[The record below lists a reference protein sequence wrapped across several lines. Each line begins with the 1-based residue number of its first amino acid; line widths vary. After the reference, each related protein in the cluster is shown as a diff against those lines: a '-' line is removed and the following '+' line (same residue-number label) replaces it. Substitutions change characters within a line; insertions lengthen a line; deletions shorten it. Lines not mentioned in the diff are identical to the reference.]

1 MKKTILSVCIVL
13 LFLHKIFGQE
23 TTWEASSQVYNFD
36 MGFSYSQDDELDFD
50 VSDYVG
56 LAKNYAV
63 LIGAQD
69 YNDPAINDLANP
81 VKDCN
86 RLQDALTSYYTFE
99 PENVT
104 VLRNAKKTDIINTL
118 EELSKKI
125 TSQDNL
131 LIFYAGHG
139 DWDEQLEIGYW
150 LPVDSKKTD
159 RSTYFPNS
167 ILRDYIKGIKSRH
180 TLLIADA
187 CFSGGIFKT
196 RSLGADASVAVE
208 TLYSRKSRK
217 AMTSGELQEVTDQST
232 FVDFLI
238 KELRTS
244 KEIYLPA
251 ERLYYRIK
259 ETVMDNSQNGQVPQF
274 GEISQAGNEGGDF
287 IFVRKR

>member
-1 MKKTILSVCIVL
+1 MYA
-13 LFLHKIFGQE
+13 QE

-56 LAKNYAV
+56 LAKNYAL

-81 VKDCN
+81 IKDCN
-86 RLQDALTSYYTFE
+86 RLQDALVSYYTFE
-99 PENVT
+99 AENVT
-104 VLRNAKKTDIINTL
+104 VLRNAKKSEIINSL

-167 ILRDYIKGIKSRH
+167 VLRDYIKGIKSRH

-196 RSLGADASVAVE
+196 RSLGPDASVAVE

-244 KEIYLPA
+244 KDIYLPA